1 MIYLNVGHTGLDQPG
16 LVSWLA
22 RKGARAVYLIHDLI
36 PITHPHYC
44 RPGEAAKHRLR
55 TQNALVSATGLI
67 CNSAL
72 TQNSLADFARDI
84 GVGMPRSIVAWIS
97 SPPLAVATGPKLLDR
112 PYFVALGTIE
122 GRKNHLLL
130 LKIWDSLATSMG
142 NDAPILVIIGQR
154 GWEAQAAIAILDQPG
169 RLQDH
174 VYELRHCTDH
184 ELANWLSGARAL
196 LMPSFAEGFG
206 LPVTEAM
213 QLRIPVI
220 ASDLPVY
227 REIAGEI
234 PTYLDPLDAVGWEQ
248 AIKDFMGDSA
258 ERARQLSRLQHY
270 RAPDWRTHFAT
281 VEAWLRR
288 L

>member
-1 MIYLNVGHTGLDQPG
+1 
-16 LVSWLA
+16 
-22 RKGARAVYLIHDLI
+22 
-36 PITHPHYC
+36 
-44 RPGEAAKHRLR
+44 
-55 TQNALVSATGLI
+55 
-67 CNSAL
+67 
-72 TQNSLADFARDI
+72 
-84 GVGMPRSIVAWIS
+84 
-97 SPPLAVATGPKLLDR
+97 LDR

-234 PTYLDPLDAVGWEQ
+234 PTYLDPRDAVGWEHV
-248 AIKDFMGDSA
+248 IKDFMGDSA